1 MKKFQSYLSLFFLLA
16 VVTVNAQMLKGTV
29 VDETGALPGANV
41 FVKGTTTGMNTDFDG
56 NFSFDAK
63 VASGELVIS
72 FVGYANTVVA
82 FDGNNLDL
90 GTIVLKP
97 SSVGLE
103 EVMVMASYAIGRKTP
118 VAVST
123 IKAEAIEV
131 KLGAQEFPEILK
143 ATPGVY
149 VTKAGGGYGDS
160 RINLRGFNSTNIG
173 VMIKVFQ

>member
-56 NFSFDAK
+56 NFSFDANI
-63 VASGELVIS
+63 ASGELVIS

-82 FDGNNLDL
+82 FDGDNLDL

-97 SSVGLE
+97 SS
-103 EVMVMASYAIGRKTP
+103 
-118 VAVST
+118 
-123 IKAEAIEV
+123 
-131 KLGAQEFPEILK
+131 
-143 ATPGVY
+143 
-149 VTKAGGGYGDS
+149 
-160 RINLRGFNSTNIG
+160 
-173 VMIKVFQ
+173 